1 MGRNAQDALSTKVAD
16 WDLIEVDY
24 RAGIKTLRQIADEH
38 GITHGAVNKRAK
50 TRGWTRDLTAKIQ
63 AAAEAKVSKAAV
75 SSEVSAQRLATEN
88 QVVEANADVQFRI
101 RMEHRQDIGR
111 TRLLF
116 RTMLEELEVA
126 SSTEG
131 RALMAAMADAS
142 TLPGPDETEES
153 RAARVAMMRR
163 LLDKIT
169 SGPNRIDSAK
179 KLTDVLEKV
188 VKLEREAFGILPPAG
203 NPEAAAPLAEA
214 LQAFVGS
221 LHQAGSRLPIAKRP

>member
-1 MGRNAQDALSTKVAD
+1 MGRNAQDALSTKTAD

-75 SSEVSAQRLATEN
+75 SSEVSAQKLATEN

-116 RTMLEELEVA
+116 RSMLEELEVA

-131 RALMAAMADAS
+131 QALMAAMAEA
-142 TLPGPDETEES
+142 T
-153 RAARVAMMRR
+153 AAEDPAAMRR

-188 VKLEREAFGILPPAG
+188 VKLEREAFGILPAAG
-203 NPEAAAPLAEA
+203 GADQTPLGEAIA
-214 LQAFVGS
+214 AFVGG
-221 LHQAGSRLPIAKRP
+221 LHQAGAKLPIARK

>member
-24 RAGIKTLRQIADEH
+24 RAGIKTLQQIGDDH
-38 GITHGAVNKRAK
+38 GVSKGRISQVAK
-50 TRGWTRDLTAKIQ
+50 AKNWARDLSAKIQ
-63 AAAEAKVSKAAV
+63 AQADAKVQAQAAR
-75 SSEVSAQRLATEN
+75 EKLNTEALNDPAKQAKRRLVESD
-88 QVVEANADVQFRI
+88 VVEANADVQFRI

-126 SSTEG
+126 SSTDG
-131 RALMAAMADAS
+131 QTLMAAMAEA
-142 TLPGPDETEES
+142 T
-153 RAARVAMMRR
+153 AAEDPAAMRR

-188 VKLEREAFGILPPAG
+188 VKLEREAFGIAAG
-203 NPEAAAPLAEA
+203 DPQADLADAMKNMSIA
-214 LQAFVGS
+214 LNFIE
-221 LHQAGSRLPIAKRP
+221 PKRA